1 MTWTDTVRSIL
12 CEGPW
17 IWNDGSSEITF
28 HEDGTGKLFC
38 STEYTC
44 WIFAEFEW
52 KSHNSAYL
60 NQTIDLGNGRQ
71 QSKVIGDF
79 TIEMTL
85 TKRRPHDIWY
95 KGKVNE
101 NWLNEGAFCAKTY
114 HMTIEHGRF
123 RSQFDVKHKI
133 LNGSLYALRIVFVP
147 SPFPPD
153 EEWND
158 ESYGPHAMRLWECTE
173 FNSRKYPNERLGLW
187 ETLMAWCNDR
197 TR

>member
-1 MTWTDTVRSIL
+1 MTRPDTVRSIL
-12 CEGPW
+12 CEEPW

-44 WIFAEFEW
+44 WIFAEFDW
-52 KSHNSAYL
+52 KPHDSAYL
-60 NQTIDLGNGRQ
+60 DRTIEN
-71 QSKVIGDF
+71 SKIIGHF

-101 NWLNEGAFCAKTY
+101 SWLNEGAFCAKTY
-114 HMTIEHGRF
+114 HITIEHGRF
-123 RSQFDVKHKI
+123 RNQFDVKHKV
-133 LNGSLYALRIVFVP
+133 LDGSLYALRIVFDP

-173 FNSRKYPNERLGLW
+173 FNARRYLNERLNLW
-187 ETLMAWCNDR
+187 EKLMAWCNDWMR
-197 TR
+197 